1 MRAVVVI
8 DLASSV
14 PMHRQV
20 YEAWRQ
26 GVLQGRFRRG
36 ERVPST
42 RELADSLGISRST
55 VTQAYEQLIAE
66 GYLVAARGA
75 GTFVC
80 RELPEPLLPER
91 PLLERPRRA
100 AAPVRW
106 SNWGAAVQQRVG
118 IGQPAL
124 GPIVDRASGVVSFAN
139 WGPDL
144 RHFPM
149 ALWRRLLVR
158 HLREPNLAMLDY
170 ADAQGHAALRQ
181 EIANY
186 VVRARAARC
195 TPEQVLV
202 VNGSQQALELSARL
216 LLERGDEVA
225 FENPGYLGTRCTFDA
240 YGARLRATAVDCEG
254 LVVSDLG
261 RKARLVYVTP
271 SHQFPT
277 GVSMSLARRLE
288 LLAWARR
295 NRAVII
301 EDDYDSEY
309 RYSGAPLP
317 CLQGLSEDVPVIYCG
332 TFSKMMF
339 PGLRIGYLIMPQSLL
354 PVFRRAKWISDRHS
368 ALLEQ
373 AALADFIGEG
383 HLERHVRK
391 MRRIYAQRRAVL
403 TEALGRHFGA
413 AARTQGEAAGM
424 HLLVRFQDPRM
435 QQRASGAGVQLAS
448 TDCYYLRPQCAT
460 RAYSEFLLGFA
471 ALSEAAIEEG
481 IRRIAQ

>member
-1 MRAVVVI
+1 MRAVIVI
-8 DLASSV
+8 DAASSV
-14 PMHRQV
+14 PIHRQV

-26 GVLQGRFRRG
+26 AVLQGRFRRG

-42 RELADSLGISRST
+42 RDLADNLGLSRST

-91 PLLERPRRA
+91 PQPKRTQRA
-100 AAPVRW
+100 VAPVQW
-106 SNWGAAVQQRVG
+106 SSWGASVQQPDG
-118 IGQPAL
+118 IGQRAL
-124 GPIVDRASGVVSFAN
+124 GPALERSTAVVSFAR

-144 RHFPM
+144 RQFPV

-158 HLREPNLAMLDY
+158 HLREPSPAMLDY
-170 ADAQGHAALRQ
+170 ADSQGHAVLREQ
-181 EIANY
+181 IANY
-186 VVRARAARC
+186 VVRSRAARC
-195 TPEQVLV
+195 TPEQVLI
-202 VNGSQQALELSARL
+202 VNGSQQGIELSARL

-225 FENPGYLGTRCTFDA
+225 CEDPGYLGTRRTFDA
-240 YGARLRATAVDCEG
+240 YGARLRGTRVDSEG
-254 LVVSDLG
+254 LVVGELG

-277 GVSMSLARRLE
+277 GVSMSLTRRLE
-288 LLAWARR
+288 LLAWARL

-309 RYSGAPLP
+309 RYSGPPLP

-339 PGLRIGYLIMPQSLL
+339 PGLRIGYLILPAHML
-354 PVFRRAKWISDRHS
+354 PVFGRAKWISDRHT

-383 HLERHVRK
+383 HLERHVRR
-391 MRRIYAQRRAVL
+391 MRRIYGQRRAVL
-403 TEALGRHFGA
+403 CDALSRHFGSA
-413 AARTQGEAAGM
+413 ADVQGEAAGM
-424 HLLVRFQDPRM
+424 HLLVRFADLRM
-435 QQRASGAGVQLAS
+435 QQRAKGARVQLPP
-448 TDCYYLRPQCAT
+448 TDCYYLQPSCA
-460 RAYSEFLLGFA
+460 APAHSEFLLGFA
-471 ALSEAAIEEG
+471 ALPEAAIEEG
-481 IRRIAQ
+481 IRRLAK